1 MLNNELIIISIKNH
15 KEIAMKKL
23 LLSISATGLLL
34 GSSLTHSS
42 QQQPTLAQDIVS
54 YWKDGIQNIKPNLE
68 LLKHKYGMIA
78 LLYAN
83 KIVTKFGIGMLGGA
97 LSTALKDHKVLPETN
112 NYYGKLFCNTYMAV
126 MPFVMMSDDF
136 YSWFLGKAIDEH
148 AEKNI
153 VAYLTTNK
161 KLAHSLKVTDNSE
174 NVIPAKVSDIA
185 IIKKDKGRLLGYA
198 AFGAGVI
205 TSLLLK
211 KKLQNFSLKSLV
223 PFAQRA

>member
-1 MLNNELIIISIKNH
+1 MNNESIIIPIKNY

-42 QQQPTLAQDIVS
+42 QQPTLAQDIVS
-54 YWKDGIQNIKPNLE
+54 YWKDGLELVKPNLQ
-68 LLKHKYGMIA
+68 LAYAKWDKIA

-97 LSTALKDHKVLPETN
+97 FSSALKDHKVLPETN
-112 NYYGKLFCNTYMAV
+112 NYYGKLFCNSFSAV

-161 KLAHSLKVTDNSE
+161 ALAKSLKVTDDRGA
-174 NVIPAKVSDIA
+174 VTQAKVSDIA
-185 IIKKDKGRLLGYA
+185 IINKDKGRLLGYA

-211 KKLQNFSLKSLV
+211 KKLQNFPFKKLV